1 MDSSKTVYA
10 GWKKTETPEILNG
23 DDHFAYVIGYQDGMV
38 HPAANITRAE
48 VATIFFRLL
57 KEDVRNANMTKSN
70 SFSDVASGDWYNAA
84 ISTMVKLGI
93 VKGYED
99 GTFRPNEPISRA
111 EFAAI
116 AARFDKPAADSTANF
131 SDISN
136 HWAAV
141 EISKAAENG
150 WINGYTDGTF
160 KPDRNIVRSEAMA
173 LINRVLNRN
182 PGTPDDLLKGMILW
196 PDNMDTG
203 KWYYLDVQE
212 ATNSHDYER
221 KADYTEKWT
230 KITEAPDWAALEK

>member
-1 MDSSKTVYA
+1 M
-10 GWKKTETPEILNG
+10 
-23 DDHFAYVIGYQDGMV
+23 
-38 HPAANITRAE
+38 
-48 VATIFFRLL
+48 
-57 KEDVRNANMTKSN
+57 
-70 SFSDVASGDWYNAA
+70 
-84 ISTMVKLGI
+84 
-93 VKGYED
+93 
-99 GTFRPNEPISRA
+99 
-111 EFAAI
+111 
-116 AARFDKPAADSTANF
+116 
-131 SDISN
+131 
-136 HWAAV
+136 

-182 PGTPDDLLKGMILW
+182 PGAPDDLLKGMILW